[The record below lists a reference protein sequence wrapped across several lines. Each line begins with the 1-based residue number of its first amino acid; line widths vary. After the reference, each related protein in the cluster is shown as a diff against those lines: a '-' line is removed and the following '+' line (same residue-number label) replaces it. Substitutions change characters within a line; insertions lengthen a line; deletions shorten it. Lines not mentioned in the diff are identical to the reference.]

1 MMTSPPSR
9 EGLVEVLYTVGVTST
24 TPQFSS
30 RRAGYAAPPAEG
42 FTKATIVNPNNP
54 QIGANDYPGQ
64 GQLIRLSGCGVLT

>member
-1 MMTSPPSR
+1 MTSPPSR

-54 QIGANDYPGQ
+54 QIGADDYPGQ
-64 GQLIRLSGCGVLT
+64 GQLIRLSGSGVLT